1 MAKIKINIEDLPE
14 GMEINE
20 EELKKVIGGITLS
33 PISFKPIVTRPG
45 ITKPV
50 SPIAIDMDCW
60 SYTASRTNPL
70 LNKI

>member
-1 MAKIKINIEDLPE
+1 MAKIKINIKDLPE

-20 EELKKVIGGITLS
+20 EELKKVIGGLVLS
-33 PISFKPIVTRPG
+33 PTAFKPIVTRPG
-45 ITKPV
+45 ITQPV

-70 LNKI
+70 INKI